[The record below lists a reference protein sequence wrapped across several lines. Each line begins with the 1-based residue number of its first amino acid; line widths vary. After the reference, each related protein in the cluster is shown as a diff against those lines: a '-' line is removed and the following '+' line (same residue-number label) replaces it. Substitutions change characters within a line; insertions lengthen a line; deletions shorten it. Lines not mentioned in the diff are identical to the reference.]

1 MLFVLLGSTNGAP
14 QPDAAPDASPDAE
27 PDADPNMNN
36 YGAPVIS
43 SNPYG
48 GQGA

>member
-1 MLFVLLGSTNGAP
+1 MTNYFLLVVLLGSTYAKP
-14 QPDAAPDASPDAE
+14 QPDAAPDAE
-27 PDADPNMNN
+27 PNMNN

-48 GQGA
+48 GSIAK

>member
-1 MLFVLLGSTNGAP
+1 MTNYFLLAVLLGSTNAKP
-14 QPDAAPDASPDAE
+14 QPDAAPDAE
-27 PDADPNMNN
+27 PNMNN

-48 GQGA
+48 GSIAK

>member
-1 MLFVLLGSTNGAP
+1 MLFVLIGSTNAAP
-14 QPDAAPDASPDAE
+14 QPDAAPDAE

>member
-1 MLFVLLGSTNGAP
+1 MLLVLLGSTYAAP
-14 QPDAAPDASPDAE
+14 QPDAAPDASPDAK

-43 SNPYG
+43 SNSYG

>member
-1 MLFVLLGSTNGAP
+1 MTKYFLLIVLLGSTNAKP
-14 QPDAAPDASPDAE
+14 QPDAAPDAE
-27 PDADPNMNN
+27 PNMNN

-48 GQGA
+48 GSIAK